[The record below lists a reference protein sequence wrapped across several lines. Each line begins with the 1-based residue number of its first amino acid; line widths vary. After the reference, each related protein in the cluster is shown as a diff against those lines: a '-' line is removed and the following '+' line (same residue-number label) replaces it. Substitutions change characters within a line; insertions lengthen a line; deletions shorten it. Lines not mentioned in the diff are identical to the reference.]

1 MEAVLTQAGNTI
13 EVIPDIGTLPL
24 VLNDFQ
30 WRSLQENKCKIK
42 IVIVSLDDNNETSL
56 DK

>member
-13 EVIPDIGTLPL
+13 EVIPDIGTL

-30 WRSLQENKCKIK
+30 WRSLQENKWKIK